1 MHPTPPPPDE
11 NDSSIG
17 ILICKTVMLIFIYRP
32 TNCKLLINVFFKIRT
47 CLDITTLG
55 MGTSSDIYSC
65 WHHDRAAWGSFLYDE
80 SGSFQSYSC
89 LVRSFQPRLFWP
101 NFHLVSCLGPIG
113 ADHFGPISK
122 VGCFGPILRVN
133 CFGPDEVH
141 PDFALIRLTK
151 SYIFDGV
158 RLMNNLRYIHVYCFY
173 K

>member
-1 MHPTPPPPDE
+1 M
-11 NDSSIG
+11 
-17 ILICKTVMLIFIYRP
+17 
-32 TNCKLLINVFFKIRT
+32 
-47 CLDITTLG
+47 
-55 MGTSSDIYSC
+55 
-65 WHHDRAAWGSFLYDE
+65 
-80 SGSFQSYSC
+80 
-89 LVRSFQPRLFWP
+89 
-101 NFHLVSCLGPIG
+101 SCLGPIG

-173 K
+173 KGEQRLTTTFKCLLRKKERWMDGWMNGWMDGWTDGWTHGQIDRQTDRDR